1 MTDIS
6 YELSLEK
13 NPVEIKEKAINKIAK
28 SMTSIEKQKVHPLKY
43 FVQFI

>member
-1 MTDIS
+1 MTDTS

-13 NPVEIKEKAINKIAK
+13 TPAKIKEKAINKIAK
-28 SMTSIEKQKVHPLKY
+28 SMTSIEKQKLHPLKY